1 MIEAKNLT
9 KRFGSLMAV
18 DHINAQIRDGS
29 VFGLIGTNGA
39 GKSTFLRMLSGVLKP
54 DEGSVTIDGKE
65 VYENVEVKSRFFYI
79 SDDQYFFGNGTPQEL
94 MAAPCNFRLLIRFS
108 SRSLEAEIT
117 ASLKPAASNI
127 FFAFLDR

>member
-39 GKSTFLRMLSGVLKP
+39 GKSTILRMVAGVLKP
-54 DEGSVTIDGKE
+54 QQGEILVDQLALA
-65 VYENVEVKSRFFYI
+65 ENKCP
-79 SDDQYFFGNGTPQEL
+79 DHG
-94 MAAPCNFRLLIRFS
+94 C
-108 SRSLEAEIT
+108 SRSEIQGE
-117 ASLKPAASNI
+117 
-127 FFAFLDR
+127 